1 MANSPLKM
9 TSQRKTANTLAKSMH
24 LEQESA
30 NVQQQAGS
38 NAKDLQ
44 IPELSDK
51 DYKCVWNYERQVHK
65 RKRVNR
71 YREEPHL
78 LKKNSKIEFIEVRY

>member
-51 DYKCVWNYERQVHK
+51 DYKCVWNWKASTQE
-65 RKRVNR
+65 
-71 YREEPHL
+71 
-78 LKKNSKIEFIEVRY
+78 KKSKSLSWRTTSIKKKQ

>member
-1 MANSPLKM
+1 MSNSRQDP
-9 TSQRKTANTLAKSMH
+9 TPKTFRFQNY
-24 LEQESA
+24 
-30 NVQQQAGS
+30 
-38 NAKDLQ
+38 Q
-44 IPELSDK
+44 IKTISVFET
-51 DYKCVWNYERQVHK
+51 ERQVHK